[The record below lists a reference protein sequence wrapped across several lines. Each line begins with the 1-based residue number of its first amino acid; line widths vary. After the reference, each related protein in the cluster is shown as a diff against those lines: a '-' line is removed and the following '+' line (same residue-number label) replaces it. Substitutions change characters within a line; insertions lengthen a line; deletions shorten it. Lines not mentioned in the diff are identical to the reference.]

1 MESLFYLNKKFKNI
15 KTLKHY
21 KSQNDKQ
28 DNERASD
35 YTLVN
40 KVFSLEIQV
49 HKVNIPL

>member
-1 MESLFYLNKKFKNI
+1 MNN

-21 KSQNDKQ
+21 KSQNNTH
-28 DNERASD
+28 DNERACD